1 MAPRSSIAGISSP
14 EQLRQ
19 ALIGAQYIADM
30 ELSTAGYLALALG
43 KPLLLEGA
51 PGVGK
56 TEAAKAIGAVLGRR
70 VVRLQCFE
78 GIDASAALY
87 EWNYTAQMLAI
98 RQAGNDYVNIYS
110 DNFLLQR
117 PMLEALR
124 NPEDCVLLIDEVDR
138 ADHEF
143 EAFLLEFLSDFTI
156 SIPETGTIRATS
168 RPVVFLVALVVVLA
182 AIVEWMVQA
191 WSERAS
197 DDTGYNATIRGRLL
211 HPLEF
216 PVLATLGLGALIYG
230 FSRIMLSAS
239 KDAGRWLFIAIGAL
253 FLAGAVVVAIYRGA
267 GKRTIAGVSALAAF
281 AVVGVGVASAVQ
293 GQRDIEAHPAP
304 SCLSNEE
311 GEGDHGAPKAPSDTA
326 GVYATIV
333 LTDSD
338 FYAVLGN
345 WNGPDKIA
353 YHQLSVPR
361 NARVSLVFLNQT
373 SEPAR
378 LTARLGKFGDAAES
392 VECTAMVEADGE
404 GYLSIKAVN
413 VPLASTEPMQL
424 QLGGEEAPA
433 IEIQVP

>member
-1 MAPRSSIAGISSP
+1 MLTTGSKLLIGATVVSVISAILFGITVDGPGATVGVIGLLSAAVAFGLIAGINVYVRDSNAP
-14 EQLRQ
+14 
-19 ALIGAQYIADM
+19 AM
-30 ELSTAGYLALALG
+30 E
-43 KPLLLEGA
+43 
-51 PGVGK
+51 PGVEH
-56 TEAAKAIGAVLGRR
+56 TCAAARQPSGASGWPAVAAVGVAGLAIGAV
-70 VVRLQCFE
+70 
-78 GIDASAALY
+78 
-87 EWNYTAQMLAI
+87 
-98 RQAGNDYVNIYS
+98 
-110 DNFLLQR
+110 
-117 PMLEALR
+117 
-124 NPEDCVLLIDEVDR
+124 
-138 ADHEF
+138 
-143 EAFLLEFLSDFTI
+143 
-156 SIPETGTIRATS
+156 S

-361 NARVSLVFLNQT
+361 NARVSLVFLKQT